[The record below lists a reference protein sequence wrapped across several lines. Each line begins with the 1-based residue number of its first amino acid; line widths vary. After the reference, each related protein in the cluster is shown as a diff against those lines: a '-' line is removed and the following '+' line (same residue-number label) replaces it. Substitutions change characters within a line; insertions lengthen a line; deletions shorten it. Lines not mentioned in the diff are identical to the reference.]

1 MNAVFQ
7 SNNVFAIIQKTILY
21 SILILSIGMTKY
33 VFEDFTGIIFSI
45 SIIVLLCYQLLLNF
59 LSGISFL
66 VSIMLCII
74 TFDRLDLQG
83 FSFALLAGSISAFV
97 MFQVELSQKKRV
109 SSTSFEKFSQ
119 KSFLIVLLVPL
130 IQYGY
135 SIWVDTAARLRIN
148 LLSYDLVAH
157 SYITRAIAIC
167 DSSIKNCSDTLPNV
181 ANSDFVN
188 GYPDAFHAFFA
199 SIYRNSLVGN
209 TDEFLLSWNLILVS
223 AYAIALSMILGGL
236 NYIFNTS
243 DLNGDEVSDTL
254 ELKFFNPILLL
265 MIGIAIVYTF
275 NLGYLNFAFS
285 ISLTC
290 CSIFALIRNRRVIS
304 FCLLLVACE
313 FWTFLYLLTPLIF
326 LIILWKFIK
335 NRKSVALI
343 LSITY
348 FYFLSDFVILALN
361 STQAK
366 AIELNGNRVLEPVVV
381 IFSGAMLI
389 RYLHLRKQDGV
400 ALILRNYLA
409 AIGIQIFLG
418 WLFLFAFRG
427 ITGSYYIFKAV
438 IVFAVLQCLSVLY
451 LAIFVKA
458 HESNQ
463 NHTRFDRF
471 KYFPKTFQLSVTNLL
486 YGSVISLLLFWSIP
500 TSVIVT
506 IKSIAQSPL
515 AILLT
520 RLQTQDI
527 YYQRSVLILDQE
539 RYCTSQVPCV
549 LLEPEYW
556 YQSTQWIN
564 NLNLSWTDD
573 IQNEIDSV
581 YASSTA
587 QTSSLEE
594 ILVLFKDRT
603 PSRTVLLISP
613 R

>member
-1 MNAVFQ
+1 MKAIFQ
-7 SNNVFAIIQKTILY
+7 SYNVFAIIHKTILY
-21 SILILSIGMTKY
+21 SILISSIGMSKY

-45 SIIVLLCYQLLLNF
+45 LIFVLLCYRLLLNF

-66 VSIMLCII
+66 VSIMLSII

-97 MFQVELSQKKRV
+97 MFQVESSQKKRI
-109 SSTSFEKFSQ
+109 SSASSKKFSQ

-130 IQYGY
+130 IQFGY
-135 SIWVDTAARLRIN
+135 SIWLDTAARLRVN

-167 DSSIKNCSDTLPNV
+167 DSSIKNCSDNLPNV
-181 ANSDFVN
+181 AKSDFVN
-188 GYPDAFHAFFA
+188 GYPDAFHIFFA

-236 NYIFNTS
+236 NYMFNNS
-243 DLNGDEVSDTL
+243 DLKSEEENDTHKL
-254 ELKFFNPILLL
+254 NIFNPILLL

-275 NLGYLNFAFS
+275 NLGYINFAFS

-290 CSIFALIRNRRVIS
+290 CSIFALIRDRRIIS
-304 FCLLLVACE
+304 FCLLIVACE
-313 FWTFLYLLTPLIF
+313 FWTFMYLLTPLIF
-326 LIILWKFIK
+326 IIILWKFTK
-335 NRKSVALI
+335 KRKSVALI
-343 LSITY
+343 LAITY
-348 FYFLSDFVILALN
+348 FYFLTEFIMLALN

-366 AIELNGNRVLEPVVV
+366 AIELNGNRVLEPIVVM
-381 IFSGAMLI
+381 FSGAILI

-418 WLFLFAFRG
+418 WLFLLVFRG

-438 IVFAVLQCLSVLY
+438 IVFAVIQCLSVLY
-451 LAIFVKA
+451 LAILVKA
-458 HESNQ
+458 HKSNQ
-463 NHTRFDRF
+463 NHSRFDRL
-471 KYFPKTFQLSVTNLL
+471 KYFPKNFNLSVTNLL

-506 IKSIAQSPL
+506 IKSIAQSPF
-515 AILLT
+515 AILAT

-539 RYCTSQVPCV
+539 KYCTTQVPCV

-564 NLNLSWTDD
+564 NLNLSWTDE
-573 IQNEIDSV
+573 IQSEIDSV
-581 YASSTA
+581 YSSSSA
-587 QTSSLEE
+587 QSSSLEE

-603 PSRTVLLISP
+603 PSRTVILIS
-613 R
+613 